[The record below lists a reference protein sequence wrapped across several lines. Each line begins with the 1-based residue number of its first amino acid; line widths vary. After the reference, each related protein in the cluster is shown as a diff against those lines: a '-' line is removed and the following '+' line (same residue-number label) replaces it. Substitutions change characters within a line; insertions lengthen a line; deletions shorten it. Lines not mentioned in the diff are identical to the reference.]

1 MAEQTVSAGLLP
13 PWHVGQL
20 PEPPHPGWRLWIG
33 LVGPGVVLAGTS
45 IGSGEWLFGPAVTA
59 QYGATFLWLAT
70 ISIVLQ
76 VFCNL
81 MMMRLHA
88 LLRRTDH
95 RRRHAH
101 LARPARLDRRLW
113 PAGFDRR
120 HLALQ
125 RRRTPPGRWQ
135 PPFSAICR
143 ERAV

>member
-1 MAEQTVSAGLLP
+1 MSAGLLP

-59 QYGATFLWLAT
+59 QYGVTFLWLAT

-81 MMMRLHA
+81 MMMRFTLYCGEPIIA
-88 LLRRTDH
+88 GGMRTW
-95 RRRHAH
+95 
-101 LARPARLDRRLW
+101 PGPVGLD
-113 PAGFDRR
+113 
-120 HLALQ
+120 
-125 RRRTPPGRWQ
+125 
-135 PPFSAICR
+135 
-143 ERAV
+143 